1 MYFNSRYQTL
11 PSRLYHHQPPL
22 PLKGAKAGHFN
33 AALAEQLQWSEEDKA
48 QWVEI
53 CSGQKPLLSLNLWP
67 WFMLAISLVNGR
79 VNWVMDVVY

>member
-11 PSRLYHHQPPL
+11 PARLYHHQVPL

-33 AALAEQLQWSEEDKA
+33 AALAEQLQWSDEDKA

-53 CSGQKPLLSLNLWP
+53 
-67 WFMLAISLVNGR
+67 
-79 VNWVMDVVY
+79 